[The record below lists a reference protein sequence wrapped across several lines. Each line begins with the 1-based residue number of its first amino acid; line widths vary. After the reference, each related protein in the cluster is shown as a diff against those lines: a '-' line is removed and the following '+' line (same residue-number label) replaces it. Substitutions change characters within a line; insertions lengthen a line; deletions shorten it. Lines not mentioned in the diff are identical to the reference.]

1 MEPLSTVLTIRR
13 APLPELPER
22 FAGDDVRFAPE
33 FARLMIERFT
43 QPGECVFDPFAGF
56 GTTLTTALALG
67 RECAGMELLP
77 ERAEYVR
84 TLLDRPERV
93 FCHDARR
100 LEGLA
105 LPRIDFVL
113 TSPPYMARNDH
124 PEYPLAGYAVTG
136 EDYADYLRDM
146 ATVFRQLRAHMRPGA
161 YAAVEVSNIMNAGRF
176 TPLAWD
182 VARAIGEVLPLER
195 ELILD
200 WRDGRPGQGYGFGY
214 DHSYCLLFR
223 RPG

>member
-1 MEPLSTVLTIRR
+1 MEQLPTVLTIRR
-13 APLPELPER
+13 AAMAELPER

-43 QPGECVFDPFAGF
+43 HPGECVLDPFAGY
-56 GTTLTTALALG
+56 GTTLSAARELG
-67 RECAGMELLP
+67 LECVGVELLP
-77 ERAEYVR
+77 QRVEYMRAQ
-84 TLLDRPERV
+84 LDPHACV
-93 FCHDARR
+93 YCHDARR
-100 LEGLA
+100 LCELA

-124 PEYPLAGYAVTG
+124 PEYPFAGYAVTG
-136 EDYADYLRDM
+136 EDYARYMEDI
-146 ATVFRQLRAHMRPGA
+146 AGVFRQLRAFMRPGA
-161 YAAVEVSNIMNAGRF
+161 YAAVEVSNIINAGQF

-182 VARAIGEVLPLER
+182 VARAIGGVLPLVQ

-200 WRDGRPGQGYGFGY
+200 WRDGQPGHGYGFGY

-223 RPG
+223 QPE